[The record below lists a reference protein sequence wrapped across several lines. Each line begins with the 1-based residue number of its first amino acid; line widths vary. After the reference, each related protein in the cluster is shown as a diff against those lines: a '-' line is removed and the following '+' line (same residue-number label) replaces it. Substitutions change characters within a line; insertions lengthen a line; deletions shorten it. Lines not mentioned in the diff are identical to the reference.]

1 MKAMRKMFA
10 SALMMALV
18 CGQVPMSLS
27 AEIRSQKSEVG
38 IHSAGQ
44 SETSGE
50 ILRFAQEDKTKI
62 VRPVPYFSEPAIAP
76 DRAEIAF
83 VSGGDIWTA
92 PLAGG
97 EAHLLIA
104 NAAYDS
110 RPRYSPDGKRL
121 AFLSTRTGGVDIY
134 VYTFATGETR
144 RMTFEDGAEWLD
156 GWSRDG
162 RWLYFSSSSYDIAG
176 MNDVFRVSSEGGTPM
191 PVAGDRYA
199 PEFFAAPGP
208 EGTLAISARGGQAFG
223 QWWRKGHSHIDES
236 EIWLVK
242 EGATPSYQL
251 LSAAG
256 GAKQVWPM
264 WSADGKTVYYVSDRS
279 GAQNIWSQSV
289 AGSAVRQVTKFR
301 DGRVLWPVIS
311 YDGRTIVFE
320 RDFAVWKMDTASGQA
335 AAIPLTRRSA
345 PPSPE
350 TQHLSLTSQIQE
362 MALSPDG
369 KKIAFVVHGEVF
381 AVGAKDGG
389 NAKRVTYTVKAES
402 NLAWAP
408 DSKQIVY
415 SSDRN
420 GDAQL
425 FLYDFTSET
434 ETQLTRST
442 LADTDAVFS
451 PDGKSIAFERDGRD
465 VLVYDIAAKQERV
478 LSTSADRRF
487 PDPLVWSPDSKWLAF
502 YSISTKG
509 FRNVYVAPAAGGEA
523 KPVTF
528 LSNMFGGSVSWS
540 PDGSYLLLVSAQRTE
555 DGMLARVNLTPRT
568 PKFREDQFKEL
579 FQERPAKAPGKSPEA
594 RGGAPG
600 TSEAT
605 ADKPGTKPV
614 EVDFADIRRR
624 LQIIN
629 VGVDVG
635 RAIISPDGKTL
646 LLNAS
651 VANQQNLYTYP
662 YDELSRDP
670 AVARQLTSTA
680 GNKSFATFTPDGKEV
695 YFLGG
700 GRVQVI
706 TVDSRQTKSI
716 NVTAEMDVDFAV
728 EKMAVFKQAWS
739 IKRDT
744 FYDPKFHGVDWNAV
758 HDAYAPRIAGA
769 TTPDEMRRLLNLMV
783 GELNASHS
791 GVGAPGGGP
800 GAGGPASGRLGL
812 RFDRAA
818 YETNGR
824 LRITEVIALSPA
836 AVNGI
841 KTGEYLLAVEGKSI
855 GAHTALGELMA
866 YTSGKRVEVTVAAS
880 AEGTGKRNVALMPV
894 SIGAEKQLLYRQWV
908 EERRAYVEKASGGQ
922 LGYAHMPDM
931 GAGSLAQLYV
941 DLDVENHGRE
951 GVVID
956 VRNNNGGF
964 VNVYAIDVL
973 ARRPYLHM
981 TFRGRNAAAPARSV
995 LGQRALELPTAL
1007 VVNQHSLSDAEDFT
1021 EGYRALKLGKV
1032 IGEPT
1037 AGWIIYTG
1045 GQTLLDGSSIR
1056 TPQIRVTDNSGQTME
1071 LNPRPVDIAVT
1082 RPIGESYSGKDSQ
1095 LDAAVAELLKQ
1106 IGKKP

>member
-1 MKAMRKMFA
+1 MPAMRKIFA
-10 SALMMALV
+10 CLLV
-18 CGQVPMSLS
+18 TAMVLTQVPVSLRAAVAS
-27 AEIRSQKSEVG
+27 DEEQ
-38 IHSAGQ
+38 AGKASPQ
-44 SETSGE
+44 VQ
-50 ILRFAQEDKTKI
+50 R
-62 VRPVPYFSEPAIAP
+62 VPYFSEPAIAP

-121 AFLSTRTGGVDIY
+121 AFVSTRTGNGDIY
-134 VYTFATGETR
+134 VYTFATGETQR
-144 RMTFEDGAEWLD
+144 VTFEDSPEWLD
-156 GWSRDG
+156 AWSRDG
-162 RWLYFSSSSYDIAG
+162 RWLYFTSNSYDIAG

-208 EGTLAISARGGQAFG
+208 DGTLAISARGNQAFG

-242 EGATPSYQL
+242 EGATPSYKL

-264 WSADGKTVYYVSDRS
+264 WSADGKTLYYVSDRS
-279 GAQNIWSQSV
+279 GAQNFWSQSA
-289 AGSAVRQVTKFR
+289 AGGEARQMTKFR

-311 YDGRTIVFE
+311 YDGKTIVFE
-320 RDFAVWKMDTASGQA
+320 RDFGVWKLDTASGQA
-335 AAIPLTRRSA
+335 SAIPLTRRSA

-350 TQHLSLTSQIQE
+350 PQHLTLTSQIQE
-362 MALSPDG
+362 LALSPDG

-381 AVGAKDGG
+381 AASAKDGG
-389 NAKRVTYTVKAES
+389 NAKRVTYTVPPES
-402 NLAWAP
+402 NIVWSP

-420 GDAQL
+420 GESQL
-425 FLYDFTSET
+425 FLYDFTNDT
-434 ETQLTRST
+434 ETQLTRSK
-442 LADTDAVFS
+442 LADSDEAFS
-451 PDGKSIAFERDGRD
+451 PDGKSLAFVRDGRD
-465 VLVYDIAAKQERV
+465 VLVYDMASKEERL
-478 LSTSADRRF
+478 LSSSDIRRF
-487 PDPLVWSPDSKWLAF
+487 PEPLVWSPDSKWLAF
-502 YSISTKG
+502 HSISNKD
-509 FRNVYVAPAAGGEA
+509 FSNVYVAPVAGGEA

-528 LSNMFGGSVSWS
+528 LSNTFGGSIAWS
-540 PDGSYLLLVSAQRTE
+540 TDGSYLLFVSAQRTE
-555 DGMLARVNLTPRT
+555 NSMLSRVNLVPRT

-579 FQERPAKAPGKSPEA
+579 FQERPPRGPGKAPGTGG
-594 RGGAPG
+594 GGAG
-600 TSEAT
+600 NADT
-605 ADKPGTKPV
+605 AAEKPAVQPV
-614 EVDFADIRRR
+614 EVDFNDIRRR

-629 VGVDVG
+629 TGIDIDTV
-635 RAIISPDGKTL
+635 AISPDGKTL

-662 YDELSRDP
+662 YDELSREP

-680 GNKSFATFTPDGKEV
+680 ENKSFAQFTPDGKEV

-706 TVDSRQTKSI
+706 TVESRQTKPI
-716 NVTAEMDVDFAV
+716 NVTAEMDVDFEK
-728 EKMAVFKQAWS
+728 EKMAVFEQAWS

-769 TTPDEMRRLLNLMV
+769 ATPDEMRRLLNLMV

-791 GVGAPGGGP
+791 GVGGPFGGG
-800 GAGGPASGRLGL
+800 GQGPASGRLGL
-812 RFDRAA
+812 RFDRTE

-824 LRITEVIALSPA
+824 LHITEVIALSPA
-836 AVNGI
+836 AVMGI
-841 KTGEYLLAVEGKSI
+841 KPGEYLLAVEGKLI
-855 GAHTALGELMA
+855 GSHTALGELLA
-866 YTSGKRVEVTVAAS
+866 YTSGKRTELTVATS
-880 AEGTGKRNVALMPV
+880 ADGTGKRNVALMPV
-894 SIGAEKQLLYRQWV
+894 TINAEKQLLYRQWV
-908 EERRAYVEKASGGQ
+908 EERRAYVEKVSGGR

-931 GAGSLAQLYV
+931 GQGSLAQLYV
-941 DLDVENHGRE
+941 DLDVENHGRD

-956 VRNNNGGF
+956 IRNNNGGF

-973 ARRPYLHM
+973 ARVPYLHM
-981 TFRGRNAAAPARSV
+981 TFRGRNAAAPARST

-1045 GQTLLDGSSIR
+1045 GRQLLDGSTIR
-1056 TPQIRVTDNSGQTME
+1056 TPMIRITDNSGQTME
-1071 LNPRPVDIAVT
+1071 MNPRQVDVPVT
-1082 RPIGESYSGKDSQ
+1082 RPIGESYTGKDSQ

-1106 IGKKP
+1106 LPKKGVEKAGK

>member
-1 MKAMRKMFA
+1 MNAMRKLFA
-10 SALMMALV
+10 SALMMALI
-18 CGQVPMSLS
+18 CAQVPMSLS
-27 AEIRSQKSEVG
+27 AKGSSG
-38 IHSAGQ
+38 AGQ
-44 SETSGE
+44 AGKPV
-50 ILRFAQEDKTKI
+50 LREQAL
-62 VRPVPYFSEPAIAP
+62 PYFSEPSVAP

-104 NAAYDS
+104 NPAYES

-121 AFLSTRTGGVDIY
+121 AFVSTRTGGGDIY
-134 VYTFATGETR
+134 AYTFASGEVR
-144 RMTFEDGAEWLD
+144 RLTFEDGAEWLD

-162 RWLYFSSSSYDIAG
+162 RWLYFSANSYDIAG

-208 EGTLAISARGGQAFG
+208 DGTLAISARGNQAFG

-242 EGATPSYQL
+242 EGATPSYKL

-264 WSADGKTVYYVSDRS
+264 WSADGRTVYYVSDRS
-279 GAQNIWSQSV
+279 GAQNIWAQS
-289 AGSAVRQVTKFR
+289 ATPGSEARQITKFR

-311 YDGRTIVFE
+311 YDGRAIVFE
-320 RDFAVWKMDTASGQA
+320 RDFAVWKLDTASGQA

-350 TQHLSLTSQIQE
+350 TQHLSLSNLIQE
-362 MALSPDG
+362 LALSPDG

-381 AVGAKDGG
+381 AASAKDGG
-389 NAKRVTYTVKAES
+389 NAKRVTYTVPAES
-402 NLAWAP
+402 NIAWSP
-408 DSKQIVY
+408 DSKQVVY

-425 FLYDFTSET
+425 FLYDFTTDT
-434 ETQLTRST
+434 ETQLTRGPM
-442 LADTDAVFS
+442 ADTDAVFS

-465 VLVYDIAAKQERV
+465 VLVYDMAAKQERV
-478 LSTSADRRF
+478 LSTSSERRF

-502 YSISTKG
+502 YSISEKG
-509 FRNVYVAPAAGGEA
+509 FRNVYVAPAAGGTSATLSASDA

-528 LSNMFGGSVSWS
+528 LSNAFGGSVAWS

-555 DGMLARVNLTPRT
+555 DGMLARVNLMPRT
-568 PKFREDQFKEL
+568 PKFHEDQFKEL
-579 FQERPAKAPGKSPEA
+579 FQEKPTKAPGKSPEA
-594 RGGAPG
+594 RGGGAG
-600 TSEAT
+600 TGEA
-605 ADKPGTKPV
+605 AAEKPATKPV
-614 EVDFADIRRR
+614 EVDFMDIRRR
-624 LQIIN
+624 LQVIN
-629 VGVDVG
+629 VGVDLG
-635 RAIISPDGKTL
+635 RAVISPDGKTL

-662 YDELSRDP
+662 YDELSREP
-670 AVARQLTSTA
+670 SVARQLTSTA
-680 GNKSFATFTPDGKEV
+680 ENKSFATFTPDGKEV

-706 TVDSRQTKSI
+706 TVESRQTRPI
-716 NVTAEMDVDFAV
+716 NVTAEMDVDFEK
-728 EKMAVFKQAWS
+728 EKMAVFEQAWS

-791 GVGAPGGGP
+791 GVGAPGGG
-800 GAGGPASGRLGL
+800 GGQGPSSGRLGL
-812 RFDRAA
+812 RFDRAE

-836 AVNGI
+836 AVMGI
-841 KTGEYLLAVEGKSI
+841 KTGEYLLAVEGKPI
-855 GAHTALGELMA
+855 GPHTALGELMA
-866 YTSGKRVEVTVAAS
+866 YTSGKRVELSVAAS
-880 AEGTGKRNVALMPV
+880 ADGTGKRNVALMPV
-894 SIGAEKQLLYRQWV
+894 TINAEKQLLYRQWV
-908 EERRAYVEKASGGQ
+908 EERRAYVEKASGGR

-956 VRNNNGGF
+956 IRNNNGGF

-1045 GQTLLDGSSIR
+1045 GQTLLDGSTIR
-1056 TPQIRVTDNSGQTME
+1056 TPSIRITDNSGQTME
-1071 LNPRPVDIAVT
+1071 RNPRPVDIAVT

-1095 LDAAVAELLKQ
+1095 LDAAVGELLKQ